1 MYNGKIQ
8 RIYNVTEKIKNDC
21 AEIAETS
28 GAWGS
33 DVFRKIKTDINIR
46 HEILIDYRL
55 INGEL
60 TGFIKGNIEGYH
72 HLYSIPQ
79 LMNMSVARI
88 DWLFVDE
95 QYQKKGI
102 GTQLV
107 QAFIQEV
114 QKSDVGGVYACI
126 SDIKKTRNFYTQQ
139 GFKPLKFKETLY
151 YKILKEKVK

>member
-1 MYNGKIQ
+1 MQSGKTQQIFTVSDSL
-8 RIYNVTEKIKNDC
+8 RDAC

-55 INGEL
+55 INGVL
-60 TGFIKGNIEGYH
+60 AGFIKGNIEGQH

-107 QAFIQEV
+107 QAFIHEV
-114 QKSDVGGVYACI
+114 QKSNVGGVYACI
-126 SDIKKTRNFYTQQ
+126 SDIKKTRNFYTKQ
-139 GFKPLKFKETLY
+139 GFRPLKIKDTLY